1 MLDEKYSSYAEKVL
15 SESDKSDTRRLYKD
29 IFRDSNVVIHEN
41 CIMDINDLLLKGREY
56 GDQFIIPEYQRGLVW
71 SETQKVNL
79 IKTIMAGIPIGTFV
93 FARQAY
99 NKETLKKLPTR
110 IYYLLDGQQ
119 RLNAIQ
125 GFIDDEFAVDGHFF
139 KDLPYLDKRTFI
151 DFHNFGSMIINEPTL
166 EQELDFYF
174 KLNFGGTAH
183 TKEDLEKIMKCKRVI
198 GNNANL
204 NEVVKDKDNE

>member
-15 SESDKSDTRRLYKD
+15 AESDKSDTRRLYKD

-56 GDQFIIPEYQRGLVW
+56 GDQFIIPEYQRDLVW
-71 SETQKVNL
+71 SDKQKVNL
-79 IKTIMAGIPIGTFV
+79 IKSIMTGVPIGTFV

-99 NKETLKKLPTR
+99 DKQTLKKLPTR

-119 RLNAIQ
+119 RLNAIK
-125 GFIDDEFAVDGHFF
+125 GFLDNEFAMDGYFF
-139 KDLPYLDKRTFI
+139 NDLPYLDKRTFI
-151 DFHNFGSMIINEPTL
+151 DFHNFDSMIINEPTL
-166 EQELDFYF
+166 EQELDFYLT
-174 KLNFGGTAH
+174 LNFGGTAH
-183 TKEDLEKIMKCKRVI
+183 TKEDLEKIMKCKEY
-198 GNNANL
+198 ANL

>member
-15 SESDKSDTRRLYKD
+15 SESDKSDTRRIYKD
-29 IFRDSNVVIHEN
+29 IFHDSNVVIHEN

-79 IKTIMAGIPIGTFV
+79 IKTIMAGVPIGTFV

-99 NKETLKKLPTR
+99 DKQTLKKLPVR
-110 IYYLLDGQQ
+110 KYYLLDGQQ
-119 RLNAIQ
+119 RLNAIR
-125 GFIDDEFAVDGHFF
+125 GFLDNEFDMDGYFF
-139 KDLPYLDKRTFI
+139 KDLPYLDKRAFI

-174 KLNFGGTAH
+174 TLNFGGTAH
-183 TKEDLEKIMKCKRVI
+183 TKEDLEKIMKCKSA
-198 GNNANL
+198 ANL
-204 NEVVKDKDNE
+204 NEVIKDKNNE

>member
-15 SESDKSDTRRLYKD
+15 AESDKSDTRRLYKD

-56 GDQFIIPEYQRGLVW
+56 GDQFIIPEYQRDLVW
-71 SETQKVNL
+71 SDKQKVNL
-79 IKTIMAGIPIGTFV
+79 IKSIMTGVPIGTFV

-99 NKETLKKLPTR
+99 DKQTLKKLPTR

-119 RLNAIQ
+119 RLNAIK
-125 GFIDDEFAVDGHFF
+125 GFLDNEFAMDGYFF
-139 KDLPYLDKRTFI
+139 NDLPYLDKRTFI

-166 EQELDFYF
+166 EQELDFYLT
-174 KLNFGGTAH
+174 LNFGGTAH
-183 TKEDLEKIMKCKRVI
+183 TKEDLEKIMKCKEY
-198 GNNANL
+198 ANL

>member
-15 SESDKSDTRRLYKD
+15 AESDKSDTRRLYKD

-56 GDQFIIPEYQRGLVW
+56 GDQFIIPEYQRDLVW
-71 SETQKVNL
+71 SDKQKVNL
-79 IKTIMAGIPIGTFV
+79 IKSIMTGVPIGTFV

-99 NKETLKKLPTR
+99 DKQTLKKLPTG

-119 RLNAIQ
+119 RLNAIK
-125 GFIDDEFAVDGHFF
+125 GFLDNEFAMDGYFF
-139 KDLPYLDKRTFI
+139 NDLPYLDKRTFI

-166 EQELDFYF
+166 EQELDFYLT
-174 KLNFGGTAH
+174 LNFGGTAH
-183 TKEDLEKIMKCKRVI
+183 TKEDLEKIMKCKEY
-198 GNNANL
+198 ANL